1 MHQQVCPRVRG
12 RGRPSLTTQGAA
24 HMETSRRRSAPRPLV
39 SELPP
44 PQPAKRAEQGVSH
57 GAAAYE
63 RRGDDRFDMDTRKRG
78 VSLYPKG
85 LCGGHL
91 CAVDPRFDS
100 PYLDMNYSD
109 VRKKVVTFPASGA
122 IARAQATFPTA
133 GLPAPAP
140 APVPAPAPAPTLAP
154 VAALLPV
161 PPLTK
166 AERDRVLRE
175 MNRAVLELAKKT
187 WRENSA

>member
-1 MHQQVCPRVRG
+1 
-12 RGRPSLTTQGAA
+12 
-24 HMETSRRRSAPRPLV
+24 METSRRRSAPRPLV

-140 APVPAPAPAPTLAP
+140 APVPAPAPAPAPATAPAPTSAPAPAPTLAP